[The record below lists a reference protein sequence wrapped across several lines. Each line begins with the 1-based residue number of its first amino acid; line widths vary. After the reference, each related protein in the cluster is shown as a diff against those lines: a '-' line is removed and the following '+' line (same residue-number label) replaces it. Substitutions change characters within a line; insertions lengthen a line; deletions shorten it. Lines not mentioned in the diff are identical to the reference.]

1 MKCPGV
7 TSEPAVFLGC
17 QGPRNAPTLFLESG
31 QCLSSPL
38 VTLLS
43 PVGPGWER
51 PSQTGAPRAPAPR
64 GAHSHSLF
72 LFLSPSCIC
81 EGTLELVPPLKLL
94 KTLKLLPSLLKTLKL

>member
-17 QGPRNAPTLFLESG
+17 RGHRNTPTLFLESG
-31 QCLSSPL
+31 QGLSSPL

-43 PVGPGWER
+43 SVGPGWER
-51 PSQTGAPRAPAPR
+51 PGQTGAPRAPAPR
-64 GAHSHSLF
+64 GAHGRSLF

-81 EGTLELVPPLKLL
+81 EGTLELVPPL
-94 KTLKLLPSLLKTLKL
+94 LLPSLLKTLKL